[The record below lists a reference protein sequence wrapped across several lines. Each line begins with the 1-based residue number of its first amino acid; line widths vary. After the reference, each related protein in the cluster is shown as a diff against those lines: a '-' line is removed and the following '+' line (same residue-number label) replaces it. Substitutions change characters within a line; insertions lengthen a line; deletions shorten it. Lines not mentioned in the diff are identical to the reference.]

1 MLFLKSQGIFEKA
14 RTLCA
19 FFVIILIKCLDFSL
33 KSDTIMI
40 DKNIETKET
49 DHEANNED
57 QGRDFGYGRNAD

>member
-1 MLFLKSQGIFEKA
+1 M
-14 RTLCA
+14 
-19 FFVIILIKCLDFSL
+19 